1 MRLVR
6 NYSRSSSAIINS
18 VVGFICLVIPI
29 FLQFISRQYFLEYL
43 NVGYLGV
50 QGTYTSLLGTLSLT
64 ELGLQTAIVYCLYQP
79 IKDNNYD
86 LINDIMNV
94 MRIVYL
100 WIGLVFLIFP
110 FFISPFLSN
119 ILQGIEINNEI
130 RLCLFTESCSSAFS
144 YFLSYKRTLLFA
156 DQKEYVSKIIDLSC
170 SIIFVIIQL
179 YCLKEFRSF
188 LLFSVINCIRVIVS
202 NCIIQ
207 YVSKEIYPYY
217 VKKKFSVDVFKRIW
231 SYLKNIIFLRIA
243 SYVYTSTDNLVIS
256 VIIGTAQVGYLG
268 NYTIITQR
276 LTSVANSILV
286 PIGPIIGNLLLDK
299 DKDKNHLAFKVTSFI
314 RTIISVS
321 LIIPLYLILDDFIRW
336 WIGNEYILSS
346 YVKIL
351 LLADIYINLTYTACC
366 EFIGASGLFCK
377 DRNIGIIGAF
387 INIIIS
393 IVLAYLVGI
402 EGVLIGTIVSQIYF
416 WVSRSYIAFK
426 YSICVSKIE
435 LFKYWVCRVRD
446 VIIIIS
452 VIFALSFIY
461 SHIMIESILIK
472 IIVCGILSF
481 LIAIIVFGAIYFKS
495 SEFKYISNNLK
506 LKLCSL

>member
-18 VVGFICLVIPI
+18 LVGFICLVIPI

-79 IKDNNYD
+79 LKDNNYD

-100 WIGLVFLIFP
+100 WIGLAFLIFP

-207 YVSKEIYPYY
+207 YVSKEIYPYF

-366 EFIGASGLFCK
+366 
-377 DRNIGIIGAF
+377 
-387 INIIIS
+387 
-393 IVLAYLVGI
+393 
-402 EGVLIGTIVSQIYF
+402 
-416 WVSRSYIAFK
+416 
-426 YSICVSKIE
+426 
-435 LFKYWVCRVRD
+435 
-446 VIIIIS
+446 
-452 VIFALSFIY
+452 
-461 SHIMIESILIK
+461 
-472 IIVCGILSF
+472 
-481 LIAIIVFGAIYFKS
+481 
-495 SEFKYISNNLK
+495 
-506 LKLCSL
+506 